1 MSTFITRIDH
11 VGMYSVVKSMLDR
24 LVAGVLLIGCIMPLL
39 IVGFL
44 GWIQDRAPVIFG
56 QTRSGLRGRPF
67 KLYKLRTMKEGKVTS
82 FGKFLRRWSID
93 ELPQL
98 WNVVRGEM
106 SLVGPRPLL
115 VEYDEHYSDHQ
126 KRRLEVKPGITGL
139 SQVNGRNSISWE
151 KRFELDV
158 EYVERLSFRLDCH
171 ILLKTFIQ
179 LLDGKASDFH
189 ANTLPK
195 FSEQQKDL

>member
-56 QTRSGLRGRPF
+56 QTRSGLMGRPF

-189 ANTLPK
+189 ANALPK